1 MSASFSIFNVHRVE
15 ISAHSITL
23 SIFADKPRAHYQ
35 KLEFFNSHN
44 QKIGEVMVQLDRP
57 MAALAIGD
65 CSELDGFQA
74 PALPPP
80 APALHRVS
88 QVAGS

>member
-15 ISAHSITL
+15 ISAYSTCL
-23 SIFADKPRAHYQ
+23 PDGSRMHYQ
-35 KLEFFNSHN
+35 RLELFDSEGW
-44 QKIGEVMVQLDRP
+44 KIGEVVLHLVQP

-74 PALPPP
+74 PALP
-80 APALHRVS
+80 ALPVPTLHLVS
-88 QVAGS
+88 QVAGF

>member
-1 MSASFSIFNVHRVE
+1 MSTCLNIHGVTRIEVLAQSAPVFGGGAGRVHW
-15 ISAHSITL
+15 
-23 SIFADKPRAHYQ
+23 Q
-35 KLEFFNSHN
+35 KLIVFGPDN
-44 QKIGEVMVQLDRP
+44 QVIAEIILVLHQPL
-57 MAALAIGD
+57 AALAIGD